1 MAKFVY
7 PRNLSEKH
15 PVMCRIGI
23 FQRSNSLVDANVKD
37 AAKAVANVS
46 RQTASTSPL
55 HQIYLYTPSAVTFAD
70 GLAFENI
77 DFTNAV
83 GSALSAAQ
91 QASEGKDI
99 GLIDTLKGYFGALA
113 ADKAGSGTTEA
124 NLAAVLAIGNGQTK
138 NPRTQ
143 MLFKA
148 PALRQLSLTWKF
160 MASNAQ
166 ESAVIEEMIRT
177 LRAHAYPELIAG
189 GSTFVFPDIFKVDFV
204 TKGGGKAKLIN
215 FANAYCTSVST
226 NYGASGPAF
235 FPDGSPVE
243 IDFTMTFQETATQD
257 RKTIKEGGF

>member
-23 FQRSNSLVDANVKD
+23 FERSNSLVDANIKD

-46 RQTASTSPL
+46 SQTASTKPI
-55 HQIYLYTPSAVTFAD
+55 HQIYLYTPSAITFAD
-70 GLAFENI
+70 GLAYENI

-91 QASEGKDI
+91 SASEGKDI
-99 GLIDTLKGYFGALA
+99 GLVDTLKGYFGAMA
-113 ADKAGSGTTEA
+113 ADKAGSGTLEA
-124 NLAAVLAIGNGQTK
+124 NAAAVLAIGNGQTK

-148 PALRQLSLTWKF
+148 PALRQLSLTWKL
-160 MASNAQ
+160 MASNQQ
-166 ESAVIEEMIRT
+166 ESAVIEGLVQT
-177 LRAHAYPELIAG
+177 LRAHAYPELIAN

-204 TKGGGKAKLIN
+204 TKGGGKAKMIH
-215 FANAYCTSVST
+215 FANAYCTSVSV
-226 NYGASGPAF
+226 NYGSSGPSF

-243 IDFTMTFQETATQD
+243 IDFTMSFQETATLD
-257 RKTIKEGGF
+257 RAKIKRGF

>member
-23 FQRSNSLVDANVKD
+23 FERSNSLVDANIKD

-46 RQTASTSPL
+46 SQTASTKPI
-55 HQIYLYTPSAVTFAD
+55 HQIYLYTPSAITFAD
-70 GLAFENI
+70 GLAYENI

-91 QASEGKDI
+91 SASEGKDI
-99 GLIDTLKGYFGALA
+99 GLVDTLKGYFGAMA
-113 ADKAGSGTTEA
+113 ADKAGSGTLEA
-124 NLAAVLAIGNGQTK
+124 NAAAVLAIGNGQTK

-148 PALRQLSLTWKF
+148 PALRQLSLTWKL
-160 MASNAQ
+160 MASNQQ
-166 ESAVIEEMIRT
+166 ESAVIEGLVQT
-177 LRAHAYPELIAG
+177 LRAHAYPELIAN

-204 TKGGGKAKLIN
+204 TKGGGKAKMIN
-215 FANAYCTSVST
+215 FANAYCTSVSV
-226 NYGASGPAF
+226 NYGSSGPSF

-243 IDFTMTFQETATQD
+243 IDFTMSFQETATLD
-257 RKTIKEGGF
+257 RAKIKRGF

>member
-23 FQRSNSLVDANVKD
+23 FERSNSLVDANIKD

-46 RQTASTSPL
+46 SQTASTKPI
-55 HQIYLYTPSAVTFAD
+55 HQIYLYTPSAITFAD
-70 GLAFENI
+70 GLAYENI

-91 QASEGKDI
+91 SASEGKDI
-99 GLIDTLKGYFGALA
+99 GLVDTLKGYFGAMA
-113 ADKAGSGTTEA
+113 ADKAGSGTLEA
-124 NLAAVLAIGNGQTK
+124 NAAAVLAIGNGQTK

-148 PALRQLSLTWKF
+148 PALRQLSLTWKL
-160 MASNAQ
+160 MASNQQ
-166 ESAVIEEMIRT
+166 ESAVIEGLVQT
-177 LRAHAYPELIAG
+177 LRAHAYPELIAN

-204 TKGGGKAKLIN
+204 TKGGGKAKMIN
-215 FANAYCTSVST
+215 FANAYCTSVSV
-226 NYGASGPAF
+226 NYGASGPSF

-243 IDFTMTFQETATQD
+243 IDFTMSFQETATLD
-257 RKTIKEGGF
+257 RAKIKRGF

>member
-23 FQRSNSLVDANVKD
+23 FERSNSLVDANIKD
-37 AAKAVANVS
+37 AAKSVANVS
-46 RQTASTSPL
+46 RQTASTTPI
-55 HQIYLYTPSAVTFAD
+55 HQIYLYTPSAITFAD
-70 GLAFENI
+70 GLAYENI

-91 QASEGKDI
+91 SASEGKDI
-99 GLIDTLKGYFGALA
+99 GLVDTLKGYFGAMA
-113 ADKAGSGTTEA
+113 ADKAGSGTLEA
-124 NLAAVLAIGNGQTK
+124 NAAAVLAIGNGQTK

-148 PALRQLSLTWKF
+148 PALRQLSLTWKL
-160 MASNAQ
+160 MASNQQ
-166 ESAVIEEMIRT
+166 ESAVIEGLIQVM
-177 LRAHAYPELIAG
+177 RAHAYPELIAN

-204 TKGGGKAKLIN
+204 TKGGGKAKMIN
-215 FANAYCTSVST
+215 FANAYCTSVSV
-226 NYGASGPAF
+226 NYGASGPSF

-243 IDFTMTFQETATQD
+243 IDFTMSFQETATLD
-257 RKTIKEGGF
+257 RARIKRGF